1 MGSDATGRKP
11 APSNMQHFVFHARVD
26 RDEAVFRDA
35 EFIRTDSMPTM
46 SNPATTPRK
55 VTACVIIIGNEI
67 LSGRTQD
74 TNLNFLARTLGG
86 WGIQIREARVIPDVP
101 AVIVDTINALR
112 PRYDYIFT
120 TGGIGP
126 THDDITAECVA
137 QAFGVE
143 LVENEEIAV
152 RIRQRPAPPEI
163 MASRMRMARIP
174 RGATLIDNLT
184 GGPQGFRIGN
194 VHVMAGI
201 PAVMQAMVTTLGDS
215 LEHGAIVRS
224 CSVTAYLGESQIATG
239 FSAVQ
244 DRYPDFDLGSYPFFR
259 DNRYGTNLVIRGID
273 EARMRLALEEVKA
286 VIVAAGGNP
295 ENVVFD

>member
-1 MGSDATGRKP
+1 MP
-11 APSNMQHFVFHARVD
+11 A
-26 RDEAVFRDA
+26 
-35 EFIRTDSMPTM
+35 M
-46 SNPATTPRK
+46 SNSATALAQPPRK

-74 TNLNFLARTLGG
+74 TNLNFLARTLGA

-101 AVIVDTINALR
+101 EVIVETLNTLG
-112 PRYDYIFT
+112 PLYDYIFT

-137 QAFGVE
+137 RAFGVP
-143 LVENEEIAV
+143 LVESEEIAV

-163 MASRMRMARIP
+163 MASRLRMARIP
-174 RGATLIDNLT
+174 AGATLIDNLT

-201 PAVMQAMVTTLGDS
+201 PSVMQAMVTTLGDT

-224 CSVTAYLGESQIATG
+224 CSVMAYLGESQIATA
-239 FSAVQ
+239 FAAVQ

-259 DNRYGTNLVIRGID
+259 DDRYGTNLVIRGTD
-273 EARMRLALEEVKA
+273 EGRMQNALDEVKA
-286 VIVAAGGNP
+286 LITAAGGTP
-295 ENVVFD
+295 ENVVFE